1 MYSSISYHSL
11 IHRTK
16 YLLAIIALGFIS
28 YLNGQNVI
36 FVSENFN
43 SCGLPQNWTIDHPN
57 LSYAN
62 IGSCDDSEIGIYNT
76 LFSFSCT
83 GNLPFEPGQNGAGGA
98 SGFDGCI
105 AVIDDYDT
113 GSSIS
118 SPGAEGMGCIITDI
132 YNTTNYSPIWIN
144 YDYQVEPLSNF
155 GDLKVDVWYNGSWYN
170 VATRT
175 SSSNGNDH
183 INVTEFS
190 STSLRVRFCYDDQ
203 GQWAFGAAIDNFEL
217 EGNQINPDP
226 TCTDG
231 IQNGTEQ
238 GIDCGGPCPTACET
252 CFDGLQ
258 NQNEVG
264 IDCGGVCM
272 TSCATCFDG
281 IQNQDELGI
290 DCGGVCALSCASCS
304 DGILNQDE
312 TNIDCGG
319 VCSACPNCFD
329 NVQNGLET
337 GIDCGGICQ
346 SCPSCVDGIQNGTEQ
361 GIDCGG
367 ICVACPVRVKLRTF
381 FEGYY
386 NPATNQM
393 SNSLNLNG
401 LIPLAQPFNIY
412 PYFVNDE
419 ILLTSLSE
427 NVVDWVLVQARDKND
442 STIVLSQS
450 VGLINKNGTIV
461 SPDESIGLVMENIS
475 ENEQYYFAIFHKGH
489 LPILTSLPVTVP
501 NNITYDFTFSDSQA
515 AGVESLKLVG
525 TKYIM
530 YAGDFNGDA
539 VINATDYNLWAQNS
553 ALVNIYL
560 PQDADGNSVINS
572 LDYNIWYANRSKTAF
587 SLLIY

>member
-1 MYSSISYHSL
+1 
-11 IHRTK
+11 
-16 YLLAIIALGFIS
+16 
-28 YLNGQNVI
+28 
-36 FVSENFN
+36 
-43 SCGLPQNWTIDHPN
+43 
-57 LSYAN
+57 
-62 IGSCDDSEIGIYNT
+62 
-76 LFSFSCT
+76 
-83 GNLPFEPGQNGAGGA
+83 
-98 SGFDGCI
+98 
-105 AVIDDYDT
+105 
-113 GSSIS
+113 
-118 SPGAEGMGCIITDI
+118 
-132 YNTTNYSPIWIN
+132 
-144 YDYQVEPLSNF
+144 
-155 GDLKVDVWYNGSWYN
+155 
-170 VATRT
+170 
-175 SSSNGNDH
+175 
-183 INVTEFS
+183 
-190 STSLRVRFCYDDQ
+190 
-203 GQWAFGAAIDNFEL
+203 
-217 EGNQINPDP
+217 
-226 TCTDG
+226 
-231 IQNGTEQ
+231 
-238 GIDCGGPCPTACET
+238 
-252 CFDGLQ
+252 
-258 NQNEVG
+258 
-264 IDCGGVCM
+264 M

-281 IQNQDELGI
+281 IQNQDEFGI

-329 NVQNGLET
+329 NIQNGLET

-346 SCPSCVDGIQNGTEQ
+346 SCPTCVDGIQNGTEQ

-412 PYFVNDE
+412 PYFVTDD

-461 SPDESIGLVMENIS
+461 SPDESIGLVMENIN

-515 AGVESLKLVG
+515 AGVESLK
-525 TKYIM
+525 
-530 YAGDFNGDA
+530 
-539 VINATDYNLWAQNS
+539 WAQNS